1 MIQAQVYRT
10 DRNGAVTVTTDGRK
24 LAVDVFNPGNP

>member
-10 DRNGAVTVTTDGRK
+10 DRNGAVTITTDGQK
-24 LAVDVFNPGNP
+24 LAVDVFNSGLP